1 MPIVMPCFP
10 SLSSNYTGS
19 KSGSK
24 ISETILRAKNLE
36 LRFLFCFRI
45 GDYVNPIHATGLFL
59 YLLKTF
65 GFLFS
70 GGIKRDQWHEI
81 G

>member
-1 MPIVMPCFP
+1 MSIVMPFFP

-36 LRFLFCFRI
+36 FRFLFCFGI
-45 GDYVNPIHATGLFL
+45 GDYVNPFHAIGLFL
-59 YLLKTF
+59 
-65 GFLFS
+65 
-70 GGIKRDQWHEI
+70 
-81 G
+81 

>member
-1 MPIVMPCFP
+1 MSIVMPFFP

-36 LRFLFCFRI
+36 FRFLFYFGI
-45 GDYVNPIHATGLFL
+45 GDYVNPFHATGLFL
-59 YLLKTF
+59 
-65 GFLFS
+65 
-70 GGIKRDQWHEI
+70 
-81 G
+81 